1 MSHAFSRRLGE
12 GPLLCDGAMGTVLYA
27 RGVALDACFDVLNL
41 NNARLVQGVHAD
53 YIAAGADCIE
63 TNTFGANRFKLA
75 VHGLDGQVREINRR
89 GVRLARDVRESAG
102 RDVWVLGSIG
112 PLGKYL
118 EPLGTVTP
126 EEARAAFREQAEALL
141 EGGVD
146 AFVTETFS
154 DLAEIRLAIEAVR
167 SVTDLPIVAQM
178 AFTDE
183 AVTFMGRTPAEIAR
197 ELRALGVDAMG
208 ANCSVGS
215 STLYDVLERMMP
227 EAGGIPLAI
236 QPNAGLPSRIGERLI
251 YLSSPAYM
259 ADYAARMV
267 EAGARLVG
275 GCCGTTPQHTA
286 AMREALDR
294 LVPGA
299 RRREPRVIA
308 PRTIR
313 PAAPQTAGLVQAPAP
328 TLLQRRL
335 DEGQFVVTVELDP
348 PRGHTVD
355 KLVQGAKLLREK
367 GVEIVDINDGSLGR
381 VRMSVLATAL
391 LVRDGT
397 GLDVNM
403 HFTCRDRNLMGIQA
417 DLLGAHA
424 LDIRNILAM
433 TGDPPRA
440 GDYANATAVFD
451 VDGVGLL
458 EILRRM
464 NEGVDATGSS
474 IGEPTFFCVGAALNP
489 AADDVERE
497 IERMHRK
504 VAAGARWLQTQPV
517 YDLEQLDRFLAR
529 AGGAPVPVLVGILPL
544 HSSRHAE
551 FLHNEVPGITLPDAA
566 RARMRGAG
574 ESALRV
580 GIEMAQGLVAEV
592 RGRYAG
598 AYLMPSFGRF
608 EVVAEVLDALH

>member
-1 MSHAFSRRLGE
+1 
-12 GPLLCDGAMGTVLYA
+12 
-27 RGVALDACFDVLNL
+27 
-41 NNARLVQGVHAD
+41 
-53 YIAAGADCIE
+53 
-63 TNTFGANRFKLA
+63 
-75 VHGLDGQVREINRR
+75 
-89 GVRLARDVRESAG
+89 
-102 RDVWVLGSIG
+102 
-112 PLGKYL
+112 
-118 EPLGTVTP
+118 
-126 EEARAAFREQAEALL
+126 
-141 EGGVD
+141 
-146 AFVTETFS
+146 
-154 DLAEIRLAIEAVR
+154 
-167 SVTDLPIVAQM
+167 
-178 AFTDE
+178 
-183 AVTFMGRTPAEIAR
+183 
-197 ELRALGVDAMG
+197 
-208 ANCSVGS
+208 
-215 STLYDVLERMMP
+215 
-227 EAGGIPLAI
+227 
-236 QPNAGLPSRIGERLI
+236 
-251 YLSSPAYM
+251 
-259 ADYAARMV
+259 
-267 EAGARLVG
+267 
-275 GCCGTTPQHTA
+275 
-286 AMREALDR
+286 
-294 LVPGA
+294 
-299 RRREPRVIA
+299 
-308 PRTIR
+308 
-313 PAAPQTAGLVQAPAP
+313 
-328 TLLQRRL
+328 
-335 DEGQFVVTVELDP
+335 VELDP
-348 PRGHTVD
+348 PRGHNIE
-355 KLVQGAKLLREK
+355 KLVQGAKLLKER

-381 VRMSVLATAL
+381 VRMSVLPTAI
-391 LVRDGT
+391 LVREAS
-397 GLDVNM
+397 GLDITM

-424 LDIRNILAM
+424 MDIRNILAM